1 MRMGERSMRLGVIG
15 VGNMATAILK
25 GTLEHGFICAEDVLV
40 YDVLPSQCSKASEAL
55 GCHIA
60 KNNAELAAASD
71 VVLLAVKPVYT
82 ADVLREIA
90 PFVKGKAII
99 SIVTGW
105 TMDMISSGLGGEHGA
120 RLLRVMPNTPAMV
133 GEGFSALCEEATLT
147 PREMKWA
154 QGLFDTLGTTAI
166 VPERLFDAVVATSGS
181 SPAYGYLLIEAIADG
196 AVQQGLPR
204 ELAIRAAAQ
213 SILGAAKMVLS
224 TGEHPAKLKDAVCS
238 PGGTTIDA
246 VYELEKGGMRAAIMR
261 AMQVCAEKSSK
272 LGKK

>member
-1 MRMGERSMRLGVIG
+1 MKLGVIG

-25 GTLEHGFICAEDVLV
+25 GAIESGFVQPEDVV
-40 YDVLPSQCSKASEAL
+40 IYDVLASQRQKAVDAFGVRAMESNVAVAQT
-55 GCHIA
+55 C
-60 KNNAELAAASD
+60 D
-71 VVLLAVKPVYT
+71 TLLLVVKPVYT
-82 ADVLREIA
+82 AAVLKEIA
-90 PFVKGKAII
+90 PYVSGKAII

-105 TMDMISSGLGGEHGA
+105 TLSLLSEGLGEHHGA

-147 PREMKWA
+147 SDEMTWA
-154 QGLFDTLGTTAI
+154 KQLFDQLGTTA
-166 VPERLFDAVVATSGS
+166 VLPERLFDAVVAVSGS
-181 SPAYGYLLIEAIADG
+181 SPAYGYLLIEAMADG

-213 SILGAAKMVLS
+213 AILGAAKMVLE
-224 TGEHPAKLKDAVCS
+224 TGEHPARLKDAVCS

-246 VYELEKGGMRAAIMR
+246 VYELEKGGLRATVMR
-261 AMQVCAEKSSK
+261 AMQVCAEKSQR